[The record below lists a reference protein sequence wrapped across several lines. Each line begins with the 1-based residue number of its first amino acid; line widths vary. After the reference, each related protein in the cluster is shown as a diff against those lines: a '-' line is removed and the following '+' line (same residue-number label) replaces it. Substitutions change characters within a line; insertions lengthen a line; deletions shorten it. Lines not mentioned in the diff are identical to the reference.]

1 MGRAVNSFTSWVDGS
16 NIIGG
21 QNKLPET
28 NMARAVLSRAF
39 LDGMGYLNPQSSCG
53 KGELSQLRES
63 AHKFF
68 NAKRDVFIRI
78 CDIAEADPD
87 YVAKLYDDLTYHHN
101 CGKLKK
107 LNIKTV
113 IEKLVERI

>member
-1 MGRAVNSFTSWVDGS
+1 MGRSVNSFTSWVDGS

-53 KGELSQLRES
+53 GGELSQLRQA
-63 AHKFF
+63 AHTFI
-68 NAKRDVFIRI
+68 NAKREAFVYI
-78 CDIAEADPD
+78 CDIANADPN
-87 YVAKLYDDLTYHHN
+87 YVAKLYDDLIYHHS
-101 CGKLKK
+101 CGKLKNF
-107 LNIKTV
+107 NIKTI
-113 IEKLVERI
+113 IEKLIERI

>member
-1 MGRAVNSFTSWVDGS
+1 MKIKNQVQIDYIRSTR
-16 NIIGG
+16 
-21 QNKLPET
+21 NKPPET

-39 LDGMGYLNPQSSCG
+39 QDGMGYLNPQSSCG
-53 KGELSQLRES
+53 IGELSQLRES

-68 NAKRDVFIRI
+68 NAKRDVFIMI

-87 YVAKLYDDLTYHHN
+87 YVVKLYDDLTYHHN

-107 LNIKTV
+107 LNIKTI

>member
-1 MGRAVNSFTSWVDGS
+1 MGRSVNSFTSWVDGS

-39 LDGMGYLNPQSSCG
+39 QDGMGYLNPQSSCG
-53 KGELSQLRES
+53 RGELSQLRES

-68 NAKRDVFIRI
+68 NAKRGVFITI

-87 YVAKLYDDLTYHHN
+87 YVVKLYDDLTYQHN

-107 LNIKTV
+107 LNIKTI